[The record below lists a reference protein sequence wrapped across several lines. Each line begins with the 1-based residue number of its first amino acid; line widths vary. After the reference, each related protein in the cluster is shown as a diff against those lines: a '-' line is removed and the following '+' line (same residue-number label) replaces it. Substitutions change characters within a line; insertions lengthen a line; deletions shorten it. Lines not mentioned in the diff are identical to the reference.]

1 MAYCVS
7 LAFDSKLLH
16 LLIFWIVVS
25 AHEIPSIME
34 IDKLNWA
41 ILAALQENS
50 RLSFAEIG
58 RLVGLSAPA
67 VAERVQKLE
76 DAGIIKGYGIALDL
90 SKLGYT
96 LQALVSFKAHAGKL
110 PRFLQLLQ
118 TMPEIRECYRVTG
131 SECLIMKV
139 AVQQAQDLEQIINL
153 FVEYGEP
160 TTSVI
165 LSSPV
170 SPKPV
175 REQLATT

>member
-1 MAYCVS
+1 
-7 LAFDSKLLH
+7 
-16 LLIFWIVVS
+16 
-25 AHEIPSIME
+25 ME
-34 IDKLNWA
+34 MDKLNWA
-41 ILAALQENS
+41 ILTVLQENS

-58 RLVGLSAPA
+58 RQVGLSAPA

-76 DAGIIKGYGIALDL
+76 DAGVIKGYGVSLDL

-96 LQALVSFKAHAGKL
+96 LQALISFKAHAGKL

-118 TMPEIRECYRVTG
+118 TKPEVRECYRVTG
-131 SECLIMKV
+131 SECLVMKV
-139 AVQQAQDLEQIINL
+139 AVQQAQDLEQLINL

-170 SPKPV
+170 SSKPII
-175 REQLATT
+175 EQATSIKA